1 MCDIMEI
8 LLGALGITLVTGFFY
23 YENNGIS
30 TTNYEVDCGIGKDIN
45 VVHLSD
51 LHGKEFGKNNEKL
64 KRLILKEKPD
74 LVVATGD
81 MIDSSLK
88 NMEGVID
95 FLSDLSKCVKVVYIS
110 GNNEQRCKKAEY
122 IFESLKSKGVII
134 LRNEIITLS
143 LNGVKVNI
151 LGMFEKPKGDLHS
164 SIKKINGSYAYEDS
178 RKLFKRLENLE
189 GLKIILSHYPEL
201 FEVEYS
207 KYDFHIMFS
216 GHAHGGQFRIPIVKR
231 GLIAPGQGFFPKYT
245 EGMHGNKNK
254 LIISRGLGN
263 STKITR
269 LFNRP
274 EIVKVKIK

>member
-1 MCDIMEI
+1 MEI

-64 KRLILKEKPD
+64 KMLILKEKPD

-122 IFESLKSKGVII
+122 IFGSLKSKGVIV

-143 LNGVKVNI
+143 LSGVKVNI

-164 SIKKINGSYAYEDS
+164 SLKKINGSYTYEDS
-178 RKLFKRLENLE
+178 HKLFKRLESLE
-189 GLKIILSHYPEL
+189 GLKIVLSHYPEL
-201 FEVEYS
+201 FEAEYS

-274 EIVKVKIK
+274 EIVNVKIK

>member
-1 MCDIMEI
+1 MEI

-95 FLSDLSKCVKVVYIS
+95 FLSDLSKGVKVIYIS

-122 IFESLKSKGVII
+122 IFESLKSKGVIV

-164 SIKKINGSYAYEDS
+164 SLKKINGSYAYEDS
-178 RKLFKRLENLE
+178 HKLFKRLEGLE
-189 GLKIILSHYPEL
+189 GLKIVLSHYPEL
-201 FEVEYS
+201 FEAKYS
-207 KYDFHIMFS
+207 KYNFHIMFS
-216 GHAHGGQFRIPIVKR
+216 GHAHGGQVRIPIVKR
-231 GLIAPGQGFFPKYT
+231 GLISPGQGFFPKYT
-245 EGMHGNKNK
+245 EGIHGNKNK

-274 EIVKVKIK
+274 EIVNVKIK

>member
-1 MCDIMEI
+1 MEI
-8 LLGALGITLVTGFFY
+8 LLGALGITLVAGFFY

-30 TTNYEVDCGIGKDIN
+30 TTNYEVDCGIGKDVN

-74 LVVATGD
+74 LVVTTGD

-95 FLSDLSKCVKVVYIS
+95 FLSDLSKSIKVVYIS

-122 IFESLKSKGVII
+122 IFESLKSKGVIV
-134 LRNEIITLS
+134 LKNEIINLS

-164 SIKKINGSYAYEDS
+164 SLKKINGSYAYEDS
-178 RKLFKRLENLE
+178 HKLFKRLESLD
-189 GLKIILSHYPEL
+189 GLKFVLSHYPEI
-201 FEVEYS
+201 FETEYS

-231 GLIAPGQGFFPKYT
+231 GLIAPGQGLFPKYT

-274 EIVKVKIK
+274 EIVKIKIK

>member
-1 MCDIMEI
+1 MEI

-23 YENNGIS
+23 YENNVIS

-64 KRLILKEKPD
+64 KMLILKEKTD

-122 IFESLKSKGVII
+122 IFGSLKSKGVIV

-143 LNGVKVNI
+143 LSGVKVNI

-164 SIKKINGSYAYEDS
+164 SLKKINGSYTYEDS
-178 RKLFKRLENLE
+178 HKLFKRLESLE
-189 GLKIILSHYPEL
+189 GLKIVLSHYPEL
-201 FEVEYS
+201 FEAEYS

-274 EIVKVKIK
+274 EIVNVKIK

>member
-1 MCDIMEI
+1 MEI

-64 KRLILKEKPD
+64 KRLILKEKPH

-231 GLIAPGQGFFPKYT
+231 GLIAPGQGIFPRYT

>member
-1 MCDIMEI
+1 MEI

-95 FLSDLSKCVKVVYIS
+95 FFSDLSRWVKVVYIS

-122 IFESLKSKGVII
+122 IFESLKSKGVIV

-164 SIKKINGSYAYEDS
+164 SLKKINGSYAYEDS
-178 RKLFKRLENLE
+178 HKLFEKLERLD
-189 GLKIILSHYPEL
+189 GLKIVLSHYPEL
-201 FEVEYS
+201 FEAEYS

>member
-1 MCDIMEI
+1 MEI

-95 FLSDLSKCVKVVYIS
+95 FLSDLSKSVKVVYIS

-122 IFESLKSKGVII
+122 IFESLKSKGVIV

-143 LNGVKVNI
+143 LSGVKVNI

-164 SIKKINGSYAYEDS
+164 SLKKINGSYAYEDS
-178 RKLFKRLENLE
+178 HKLFKRLESLE
-189 GLKIILSHYPEL
+189 GLKIVLSHYPEL
-201 FEVEYS
+201 FEAEYS

-231 GLIAPGQGFFPKYT
+231 GLIAPGQGIFPKYT

>member
-1 MCDIMEI
+1 MEI

-30 TTNYEVDCGIGKDIN
+30 TTNYEVDCWIGKDVN

-64 KRLILKEKPD
+64 KMLILKEKPD

-88 NMEGVID
+88 NMEGVIE
-95 FLSDLSKCVKVVYIS
+95 FLSDLSKSVKVVYIS

-122 IFESLKSKGVII
+122 IFESLKSKGVIV

-164 SIKKINGSYAYEDS
+164 SLKKINGSYAYENS
-178 RKLFKRLENLE
+178 HKLFKRLESLE
-189 GLKIILSHYPEL
+189 GVKIVLSHYPEL
-201 FEVEYS
+201 FEAEYS

>member
-1 MCDIMEI
+1 MEI

-95 FLSDLSKCVKVVYIS
+95 FLSDLSKSVKVVYIS

-122 IFESLKSKGVII
+122 IFESLKSKGVIV

-143 LNGVKVNI
+143 LSGVKVNI

-164 SIKKINGSYAYEDS
+164 SLKKINGSYAYEDS
-178 RKLFKRLENLE
+178 HKLFKRLESLE
-189 GLKIILSHYPEL
+189 GLKIVLSHYPEI
-201 FEVEYS
+201 FEAEYS
-207 KYDFHIMFS
+207 KYNFHIMFS

-274 EIVKVKIK
+274 EIVNVKIK

>member
-1 MCDIMEI
+1 MEI

-95 FLSDLSKCVKVVYIS
+95 FFSDLSKCVKVVYIS

-122 IFESLKSKGVII
+122 IFESLRSKGVIV

-143 LNGVKVNI
+143 LNEVKVNI
-151 LGMFEKPKGDLHS
+151 LGMFEKQKGDLHS

-178 RKLFKRLENLE
+178 HKLFKRLESLE
-189 GLKIILSHYPEL
+189 GLKIVLSHYPEI
-201 FEVEYS
+201 FEAEYS
-207 KYDFHIMFS
+207 KYNFHIMFS

-231 GLIAPGQGFFPKYT
+231 GLIAPGQGIFPRYT

>member
-1 MCDIMEI
+1 MEI

-23 YENNGIS
+23 YENNGVS
-30 TTNYEVDCGIGKDIN
+30 TTNYEVDFGIGKDIN

-88 NMEGVID
+88 NMEGAID
-95 FLSDLSKCVKVVYIS
+95 FLSDLSKRVKVVYIS

-122 IFESLKSKGVII
+122 IFESLKSKGVIV

-143 LNGVKVNI
+143 LNEVKVNI

-178 RKLFKRLENLE
+178 HKLFKRLESLE
-189 GLKIILSHYPEL
+189 GLKIVLSHYPEI
-201 FEVEYS
+201 FEAEYS
-207 KYDFHIMFS
+207 KYNFHIMFS

-245 EGMHGNKNK
+245 EGIHGNKNK

-274 EIVKVKIK
+274 EIVNVKIK

>member
-1 MCDIMEI
+1 M
-8 LLGALGITLVTGFFY
+8 
-23 YENNGIS
+23 
-30 TTNYEVDCGIGKDIN
+30 
-45 VVHLSD
+45 
-51 LHGKEFGKNNEKL
+51 
-64 KRLILKEKPD
+64 LILKEKTD

-122 IFESLKSKGVII
+122 IFGSLKSKGVIV

-143 LNGVKVNI
+143 LSGVKVNI
-151 LGMFEKPKGDLHS
+151 LGMFEKPKGDLYS

-178 RKLFKRLENLE
+178 HKLFKRLESLE
-189 GLKIILSHYPEL
+189 GLKIVLSHYPEL
-201 FEVEYS
+201 FEAEYS

-274 EIVKVKIK
+274 EIVNVKIK

>member
-1 MCDIMEI
+1 MEI

-95 FLSDLSKCVKVVYIS
+95 FLSDLSKSVKVVYIS

-122 IFESLKSKGVII
+122 IFESLKSKGVIV

-143 LNGVKVNI
+143 LNEVKVNI

-164 SIKKINGSYAYEDS
+164 SLKKINGSYAYEDS
-178 RKLFKRLENLE
+178 HKLFKSLESLE
-189 GLKIILSHYPEL
+189 GLKIVLSHYPEI
-201 FEVEYS
+201 FEAEYS

-231 GLIAPGQGFFPKYT
+231 GLVAPGQGFFPKYT

>member
-1 MCDIMEI
+1 MEI

-64 KRLILKEKPD
+64 KMLILKEKPD

-122 IFESLKSKGVII
+122 IFGSLKSKGVIV

-143 LNGVKVNI
+143 LSGVKVNI

-164 SIKKINGSYAYEDS
+164 SLKKINGSYAYEDS
-178 RKLFKRLENLE
+178 HKLFKRLESLE
-189 GLKIILSHYPEL
+189 GLKIVLSHYPEI
-201 FEVEYS
+201 FEAEYS
-207 KYDFHIMFS
+207 KYNFHIMFS
-216 GHAHGGQFRIPIVKR
+216 GHAHGGQFRIPIIKR

-274 EIVKVKIK
+274 EIVNVKIK

>member
-1 MCDIMEI
+1 MEI

-122 IFESLKSKGVII
+122 IFESLKSKGVIV

-164 SIKKINGSYAYEDS
+164 SLKKINGSYAYEDS
-178 RKLFKRLENLE
+178 HKLFKRLEGLE
-189 GLKIILSHYPEL
+189 GLKIVLSHYPEL
-201 FEVEYS
+201 FEAEYS
-207 KYDFHIMFS
+207 KYNFHIMFS
-216 GHAHGGQFRIPIVKR
+216 GHAHGGQVRIPIVKR

-245 EGMHGNKNK
+245 EGIHGNKNK

-274 EIVKVKIK
+274 EIVNVKIK

>member
-1 MCDIMEI
+1 MEI

-274 EIVKVKIK
+274 EIVNVKIK

>member
-1 MCDIMEI
+1 MEI

-30 TTNYEVDCGIGKDIN
+30 TTNYEVDCGIGKDVN
-45 VVHLSD
+45 MVHLSD

-95 FLSDLSKCVKVVYIS
+95 FLSDLSKSVKVVYIS

-122 IFESLKSKGVII
+122 IFESLKSKGVIV

-143 LNGVKVNI
+143 LNEVKVNI

-178 RKLFKRLENLE
+178 RKLFKRLESLE
-189 GLKIILSHYPEL
+189 GLKIVLSHYPEL
-201 FEVEYS
+201 FEAEYS

-245 EGMHGNKNK
+245 EGIHGNKNK

-274 EIVKVKIK
+274 EIVNVKIK

>member
-1 MCDIMEI
+1 MEI

-30 TTNYEVDCGIGKDIN
+30 TTNYEVDCGIGKDVN

-95 FLSDLSKCVKVVYIS
+95 FLSDLSKSVKVVYIS

-122 IFESLKSKGVII
+122 IFESLKSKGVIV
-134 LRNEIITLS
+134 LKNEIITLS

-178 RKLFKRLENLE
+178 HKLFKRLESLE
-189 GLKIILSHYPEL
+189 GLKIVLSHYPEI
-201 FEVEYS
+201 FEAEYS
-207 KYDFHIMFS
+207 KYNFHIMFS
-216 GHAHGGQFRIPIVKR
+216 GHATWRAI
-231 GLIAPGQGFFPKYT
+231 
-245 EGMHGNKNK
+245 
-254 LIISRGLGN
+254 
-263 STKITR
+263 
-269 LFNRP
+269 
-274 EIVKVKIK
+274 

>member
-1 MCDIMEI
+1 MEI

-23 YENNGIS
+23 YENNGVS
-30 TTNYEVDCGIGKDIN
+30 TTNYEVDFGIGKDIN

-64 KRLILKEKPD
+64 KRLILEEKPD

-88 NMEGVID
+88 NMEGAID
-95 FLSDLSKCVKVVYIS
+95 FLSDLSKSVKVVYIS

-122 IFESLKSKGVII
+122 IFESLKSKGVIV

-143 LNGVKVNI
+143 LNEVKVNI

-164 SIKKINGSYAYEDS
+164 SLKKINGSYAYEDS
-178 RKLFKRLENLE
+178 HKLFKSLESLE
-189 GLKIILSHYPEL
+189 GLKIVLSHYPEI
-201 FEVEYS
+201 FEAEYS

-231 GLIAPGQGFFPKYT
+231 GLVAPGQGFFPKYT

>member
-1 MCDIMEI
+1 MEI

-30 TTNYEVDCGIGKDIN
+30 TTNYEVDCGIEKDIN

-95 FLSDLSKCVKVVYIS
+95 FLSDLSKSDKVVYIS

-122 IFESLKSKGVII
+122 IFESLKSKGVIV

-143 LNGVKVNI
+143 LNEVKVNI

-164 SIKKINGSYAYEDS
+164 SLKKINGSYAYEDS
-178 RKLFKRLENLE
+178 HKLFKSLESLE
-189 GLKIILSHYPEL
+189 GLKIVLSHYPEI
-201 FEVEYS
+201 FEAEYS

-231 GLIAPGQGFFPKYT
+231 GLVAPGQGFFPKYT

-269 LFNRP
+269 LLNRP

>member
-1 MCDIMEI
+1 MEI

-23 YENNGIS
+23 YENNGVS
-30 TTNYEVDCGIGKDIN
+30 TTNYEVDFGIGKDIN

-95 FLSDLSKCVKVVYIS
+95 FLSDLSKSVKVVYIS

-122 IFESLKSKGVII
+122 IFESLKSKGVIV

-143 LNGVKVNI
+143 LNEVKVNI

-164 SIKKINGSYAYEDS
+164 SLKKINGSYAYEDS
-178 RKLFKRLENLE
+178 HKLFKRLESLD
-189 GLKIILSHYPEL
+189 GLKIVLSHYPEI
-201 FEVEYS
+201 FEAEYS
-207 KYDFHIMFS
+207 KYNFNIMFS
-216 GHAHGGQFRIPIVKR
+216 GHAHGGQFRIPIIKI

-245 EGMHGNKNK
+245 EGMYGNKNK

-274 EIVKVKIK
+274 EIVNVKIK

>member
-1 MCDIMEI
+1 MEI

-122 IFESLKSKGVII
+122 IFESLKSKGVIV

-143 LNGVKVNI
+143 LSGVKVNI

-189 GLKIILSHYPEL
+189 GLKIVLSHYPEI

>member
-1 MCDIMEI
+1 MEI

-122 IFESLKSKGVII
+122 IFGSLKSKGVIV

-143 LNGVKVNI
+143 LSGVKVNI

-164 SIKKINGSYAYEDS
+164 SLKKINGSYTYEDS
-178 RKLFKRLENLE
+178 HKLFKRLESLE
-189 GLKIILSHYPEL
+189 GLKIVLSHYPEL
-201 FEVEYS
+201 FEAEYS

-274 EIVKVKIK
+274 EIVNVKIK

>member
-1 MCDIMEI
+1 MEI

-95 FLSDLSKCVKVVYIS
+95 FLSDLSKSVKVVYIS

-122 IFESLKSKGVII
+122 IFESLKSKGVIV

-143 LNGVKVNI
+143 LSGVKVNI

-164 SIKKINGSYAYEDS
+164 SLKKINGSYAYEDS
-178 RKLFKRLENLE
+178 HKLFKRLESLE
-189 GLKIILSHYPEL
+189 GLKIVLSHYPEI
-201 FEVEYS
+201 FEAEYS
-207 KYDFHIMFS
+207 KYNFHIMFS

-231 GLIAPGQGFFPKYT
+231 GLIAPGQGIFPKYT

-274 EIVKVKIK
+274 EIVNVKIK

>member
-1 MCDIMEI
+1 MEI

-64 KRLILKEKPD
+64 KRLILKEKPH

-88 NMEGVID
+88 NMEGAID
-95 FLSDLSKCVKVVYIS
+95 FLSDLSKSVKVVYIS

-122 IFESLKSKGVII
+122 IFESLKSKGVIV

-143 LNGVKVNI
+143 LSRVKVNI

-164 SIKKINGSYAYEDS
+164 SLKKINGSYAYEDS
-178 RKLFKRLENLE
+178 HKLFKRLESLE
-189 GLKIILSHYPEL
+189 GLKIVLSHYPEL
-201 FEVEYS
+201 FEAEYS

-216 GHAHGGQFRIPIVKR
+216 GHAHGGQFRIPIIKR
-231 GLIAPGQGFFPKYT
+231 GLIAPGQGIFPKYT

>member
-1 MCDIMEI
+1 MEI

-30 TTNYEVDCGIGKDIN
+30 TTNYEVDCGIGKDVN

-88 NMEGVID
+88 NMEGAID
-95 FLSDLSKCVKVVYIS
+95 FLSDLSKSVKVVYIS

-122 IFESLKSKGVII
+122 IFESLKSKGVIV

-143 LNGVKVNI
+143 LNEVKVNI

-164 SIKKINGSYAYEDS
+164 SLKKINGSYAYEDS
-178 RKLFKRLENLE
+178 HKLFKRLESLE
-189 GLKIILSHYPEL
+189 GLKIVLSHYPEI
-201 FEVEYS
+201 FEAEYS
-207 KYDFHIMFS
+207 KYNFHIMFS

-274 EIVKVKIK
+274 EIVNVKIK

>member
-1 MCDIMEI
+1 MEI

-23 YENNGIS
+23 YENNVIS

-64 KRLILKEKPD
+64 KMLILKEKPD

-122 IFESLKSKGVII
+122 IFGSLKSKGVIV

-143 LNGVKVNI
+143 LSGVKVNI

-164 SIKKINGSYAYEDS
+164 SLKKINGSYAYEDS
-178 RKLFKRLENLE
+178 HKLFKRLEGLE
-189 GLKIILSHYPEL
+189 GLKIVLSHYPEL
-201 FEVEYS
+201 FEAEYS

-274 EIVKVKIK
+274 EIVNIKIK

>member
-1 MCDIMEI
+1 MEI

-23 YENNGIS
+23 YENNGVS
-30 TTNYEVDCGIGKDIN
+30 TTNYEVYCGVGKDIN

-95 FLSDLSKCVKVVYIS
+95 FLSDLSKGVKVIYIS

-122 IFESLKSKGVII
+122 IFESLKSKGVIV

-164 SIKKINGSYAYEDS
+164 SLKKINGSYVYEDS
-178 RKLFKRLENLE
+178 HKLFKRLESLE
-189 GLKIILSHYPEL
+189 GLKIVLSHYPEL
-201 FEVEYS
+201 FEAEYS

-269 LFNRP
+269 IFNRP

>member
-1 MCDIMEI
+1 MEI

-30 TTNYEVDCGIGKDIN
+30 TTNYEVDCGIGKDVN

-122 IFESLKSKGVII
+122 IFESLKSKGVIV

-143 LNGVKVNI
+143 LSGVKVNI

-189 GLKIILSHYPEL
+189 GLKIVLSHYPEL
-201 FEVEYS
+201 FEAEYS
-207 KYDFHIMFS
+207 KYNFNIMFS
-216 GHAHGGQFRIPIVKR
+216 GHAHGGQFRIPIIKR

-274 EIVKVKIK
+274 EIVNVKIK

>member
-1 MCDIMEI
+1 MEI

-23 YENNGIS
+23 YVNNGVS
-30 TTNYEVDCGIGKDIN
+30 TTNYEVDFGIGKDIN

-88 NMEGVID
+88 NMEGAID
-95 FLSDLSKCVKVVYIS
+95 FLSDLSKSVKVVYIS

-122 IFESLKSKGVII
+122 IFESLKSKGVIV

-143 LNGVKVNI
+143 LNEVKVNI

-164 SIKKINGSYAYEDS
+164 SLKKINGSYAYEDS
-178 RKLFKRLENLE
+178 HKLFKRLESLE
-189 GLKIILSHYPEL
+189 GLKIVLSHYPEI
-201 FEVEYS
+201 FEAEYS

-231 GLIAPGQGFFPKYT
+231 GLVAPGQGFFPKYT

>member
-1 MCDIMEI
+1 MEI

-23 YENNGIS
+23 YENNGVS
-30 TTNYEVDCGIGKDIN
+30 TTNYEVDFGIGKDIN

-88 NMEGVID
+88 NMEGAID
-95 FLSDLSKCVKVVYIS
+95 FLSDLSKSVKVVYIS

-122 IFESLKSKGVII
+122 IFESLKSKGVIV

-143 LNGVKVNI
+143 LNEVKVNI

-164 SIKKINGSYAYEDS
+164 SLKKINGSYAYEDS
-178 RKLFKRLENLE
+178 HKLFKRLESLE
-189 GLKIILSHYPEL
+189 GLKIVLSHYPEI
-201 FEVEYS
+201 FEAEYS

>member
-1 MCDIMEI
+1 MEI

-95 FLSDLSKCVKVVYIS
+95 FLSDLSKSDKVVYIS

-122 IFESLKSKGVII
+122 IFESLKSKGVIV

-143 LNGVKVNI
+143 LNEVKVNI

-164 SIKKINGSYAYEDS
+164 SLKKINGSYAYEDS
-178 RKLFKRLENLE
+178 HKLFKSLESLE
-189 GLKIILSHYPEL
+189 GLKIVLSHYPEI
-201 FEVEYS
+201 FEAEYS

-231 GLIAPGQGFFPKYT
+231 GLVAPGQGFFPKYT

>member
-1 MCDIMEI
+1 MEI

-23 YENNGIS
+23 YENNGVS
-30 TTNYEVDCGIGKDIN
+30 TTNYEVDFGIGKDIN

-88 NMEGVID
+88 NMEGAID
-95 FLSDLSKCVKVVYIS
+95 FLSDLSKSVKVVYIS

-122 IFESLKSKGVII
+122 IFESLKSKGVIV
-134 LRNEIITLS
+134 LRNEIINLS
-143 LNGVKVNI
+143 LNEVKVNI

-164 SIKKINGSYAYEDS
+164 SLKKINGSYAYEDS
-178 RKLFKRLENLE
+178 HKLFKSLESLE
-189 GLKIILSHYPEL
+189 GLKIVLSHYPEI
-201 FEVEYS
+201 FEAEYS

-231 GLIAPGQGFFPKYT
+231 GLVAPGQGFFPKYT

>member
-1 MCDIMEI
+1 MEI

-23 YENNGIS
+23 YENNGVS
-30 TTNYEVDCGIGKDIN
+30 TTNYEVDFGIGKDIN

-88 NMEGVID
+88 NMEGAID
-95 FLSDLSKCVKVVYIS
+95 FLSDLSKRVKVVYIS

-122 IFESLKSKGVII
+122 IFESLKSKGVIV

-143 LNGVKVNI
+143 LNEVKVNI

-164 SIKKINGSYAYEDS
+164 SLKKINGSYAYEDFH
-178 RKLFKRLENLE
+178 KLFKSLESLE
-189 GLKIILSHYPEL
+189 GLKIVLSHYPEI
-201 FEVEYS
+201 FEAEYS

-231 GLIAPGQGFFPKYT
+231 GLVAPGQGFFPKYT

>member
-1 MCDIMEI
+1 MEI

-30 TTNYEVDCGIGKDIN
+30 TTNYEVDCGIGKDVN

-51 LHGKEFGKNNEKL
+51 LHGNEFGKNNEKL
-64 KRLILKEKPD
+64 KMLILKEKPD

-122 IFESLKSKGVII
+122 IFGSLKSKGVIV

-143 LNGVKVNI
+143 LSGVKVNI

-164 SIKKINGSYAYEDS
+164 SLKKINGSYAYEDS
-178 RKLFKRLENLE
+178 HKLFKRLESLE
-189 GLKIILSHYPEL
+189 GLKIVLSHYPEI
-201 FEVEYS
+201 FEAEYS
-207 KYDFHIMFS
+207 KYNFHIMFS
-216 GHAHGGQFRIPIVKR
+216 GHAHGGQFRIPIIKR

-274 EIVKVKIK
+274 EIVNVKIK